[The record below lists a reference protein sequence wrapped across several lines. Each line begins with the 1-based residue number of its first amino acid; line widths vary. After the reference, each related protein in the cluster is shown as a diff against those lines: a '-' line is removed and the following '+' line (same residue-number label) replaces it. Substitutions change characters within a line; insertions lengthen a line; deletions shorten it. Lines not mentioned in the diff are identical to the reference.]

1 MNAIK
6 VLVSYIFVDFS
17 NRVVAGAGDSV
28 GRDGDGV
35 GRRRLGLWLATAT
48 AGAGA
53 GDGNGDDFGF
63 GVEGR

>member
-35 GRRRLGLWLATAT
+35 GWGQRGMAT

-53 GDGNGDDFGF
+53 GDGDGNGFGF